1 MANKSGIHIKPSH
14 EGRFTEWAH
23 RHGFSSPSEAIGA
36 ASKSPDPHVRKM
48 AAFAKAAKSWHHGK

>member
-23 RHGFSSPSEAIGA
+23 RHGFSSPSEAISAGL
-36 ASKSPDPHVRKM
+36 KSRNPDVVKM
-48 AAFAKAAKSWHHGK
+48 ANFARNAKKFKHGK